1 MRRTRE
7 QTRLSKLE
15 DAPAT
20 VTDVAKTIKRE
31 LRSAAAAAV
40 VNKESV
46 VVVEKKTK
54 KNEPL
59 KLKKET
65 VAQVAA
71 AVKSESKEMAEYERK
86 RLENIQRNLEF
97 MKSMGVSTVRIRACY
112 DGFTH
117 LPGCLPLLVLT
128 PAFVLCATSL
138 QAKIAARTSVGAK
151 AAPKGIQAKRKP
163 AEPQLPTRKSRRIEG
178 KQSDNLALGD
188 VYSAATDYVI
198 MDGQQRAALTREAE
212 DRRWRLDPTLAA
224 QAVNLSGDKGKLLL
238 SSIIGDH
245 EERESEL
252 KVDATGID
260 TVNYDLSGE
269 DIVKA
274 TEERIYSMAF
284 HPRTDKLVVA
294 AGDKR
299 GNLSL
304 WSADEPSDEENV
316 VAMYR
321 PHTSPVTQL
330 HFSPQDATKL
340 LSSSFDGS
348 VRQFDM
354 RAATFSELF
363 GTSDNVGITSMAL
376 NAEDPNTF
384 LVSCED
390 GFIWSVDSR
399 QASSDNSKQS
409 QFLLHEKKVNTV
421 HQHPMF
427 PFCIATAS
435 LDRTVCLW
443 DMRKLKKADNVALVT
458 MPHSRSVNCAY
469 FSPGGEHLVTVGQ
482 DNYVNVFDTRD
493 AKHHDAHN
501 VAPTLAIPH
510 NNQTGRW
517 LTKLHA
523 SWDPRR
529 KDRFVIGSMKQ
540 PRSIQIFEAT
550 RKNPIQELTSD
561 YFNSVHS
568 INVFHPTLDVIAGGN
583 SSGRLALWRSTGT
596 TLKTE

>member
-1 MRRTRE
+1 M
-7 QTRLSKLE
+7 
-15 DAPAT
+15 
-20 VTDVAKTIKRE
+20 
-31 LRSAAAAAV
+31 
-40 VNKESV
+40 
-46 VVVEKKTK
+46 
-54 KNEPL
+54 
-59 KLKKET
+59 
-65 VAQVAA
+65 
-71 AVKSESKEMAEYERK
+71 
-86 RLENIQRNLEF
+86 
-97 MKSMGVSTVRIRACY
+97 
-112 DGFTH
+112 
-117 LPGCLPLLVLT
+117 
-128 PAFVLCATSL
+128 
-138 QAKIAARTSVGAK
+138 
-151 AAPKGIQAKRKP
+151 PKGLQAKRKP
-163 AEPQLPTRKSRRIEG
+163 SEPQLPTRKSRRIEG

-188 VYSAATDYVI
+188 VFNSTTDYVI
-198 MDGQQRAALTREAE
+198 TDSQQRALAARAVE
-212 DRRWRLDPTLAA
+212 DRRWRLDPSLTAEAL
-224 QAVNLSGDKGKLLL
+224 NLSGDKGKLLL
-238 SSIIGDH
+238 SSMIDDH
-245 EERESEL
+245 EERESDL

-260 TVNYDLSGE
+260 TVDYTLNGD

-330 HFSPQDATKL
+330 HFSPQDSTKL

-348 VRQFDM
+348 IREFDL

-376 NAEDPNTF
+376 NAEHPNTF

-390 GFIWSVDSR
+390 GFIWSVDPR
-399 QASSDNSKQS
+399 QASNDKQS

-421 HQHPMF
+421 HQHPLF

-443 DMRKLKKADNVALVT
+443 DMRKLKKANNVALVT

-493 AKHHDAHN
+493 AKHHDAHS

-523 SWDPRR
+523 SWDPKR
-529 KDRFVIGSMKQ
+529 KDRFVIGSMNQ
-540 PRSIQIFEAT
+540 PRSIQIFQAT

-583 SSGRLALWRSTGT
+583 SSGRLALWRSSTV
-596 TLKTE
+596 KNE